1 MIMDDIYYN
10 ANSAVEATEIARSIN
25 DDRTG
30 LERLN
35 HLLRKQIVFGKD
47 LSDVDDELKSEIRDK
62 LINDTKEE
70 MSKSMEG
77 YTNDND

>member
-1 MIMDDIYYN
+1 MIMNDIYDN

-25 DDRTG
+25 DNRTG
-30 LERLN
+30 IERLN

-70 MSKSMEG
+70 MCKSMEDD
-77 YTNDND
+77 TND